1 MLTTDFQLEMEEV
14 AVVLA
19 NLINFV
25 YNLAWLV
32 FLTLKHYGQVTTTA
46 GHIFELNL
54 LFQNT
59 INIFL
64 WTLLVDLGALDDH
77 CIIRDMLEGV
87 FLLQSWVALVGSQ
100 IETAIFLKTLDVN
113 TMMTNTAGKIILAMT
128 VFTVAMGLIL
138 TFAVPDR
145 TMCEIKKELCAYL
158 EPTDF
163 YRTTIPSTIVLMII
177 FLVLGFTVFRSHQIE
192 RKRGIEHPENVG
204 VQGTGETV
212 VQGTGHEIE
221 ERSGDAAQGEL
232 FTIQRAIS
240 EIHKES
246 EEDQENHAGNVEDD
260 IVFEDIELV
269 RIETPPQ
276 IFSDQVSIEVMI
288 HEISEADRDN
298 IWNDQTE
305 SEQIQCFP
313 GMDMM
318 IQTLN
323 KYFKNTLMSLLIL
336 SSELPVNLTIMYGL
350 ITNSGCENP
359 TFMLMS
365 EISHYSVFIF
375 DISLP
380 FLIKLK
386 LDRLSQ

>member
-1 MLTTDFQLEMEEV
+1 MEEV

-19 NLINFV
+19 SLIDFV

-77 CIIRDMLEGV
+77 CTIRDMLDGI
-87 FLLQSWVALVGSQ
+87 FLLQSWVALAGSQ

-113 TMMTNTAGKIILAMT
+113 TMMTDTAGKIILAMT
-128 VFTVAMGLIL
+128 IFTVAMGVIL
-138 TFAVPDR
+138 TLVLPDR
-145 TMCEIKKELCAYL
+145 TLCENKKEICAYL
-158 EPTDF
+158 EPTNF
-163 YRTTIPSTIVLMII
+163 YRTTIPSTIVLAII
-177 FLVLGFTVFRSHQIE
+177 FLVLGFSVFRSHQIE
-192 RKRGIEHPENVG
+192 KKREHPENIG
-204 VQGTGETV
+204 VQGTGN
-212 VQGTGHEIE
+212 EIE
-221 ERSGDAAQGEL
+221 VRSGDVAQGEL

-240 EIHKES
+240 ELHRES
-246 EEDQENHAGNVEDD
+246 EENQENLAGNVEDD
-260 IVFEDIELV
+260 IVVEDIELV

-276 IFSDQVSIEVMI
+276 ISYNQVSIGVMI
-288 HEISEADRDN
+288 HEISEAN
-298 IWNDQTE
+298 LENNWNDQTE
-305 SEQIQCFP
+305 SEQIQCLP
-313 GMDMM
+313 RKNKM

-336 SSELPVNLTIMYGL
+336 SSALPLNLTNMYGL

-365 EISHYSVFIF
+365 EISYYSVFIF
-375 DISLP
+375 DIFLP